1 MTTRNLRSA
10 LLGSAVGVGLLVSGG
25 QAHALSTEFGEL
37 KIFFDTTV
45 SVGVQMK
52 TKDARDAFKTEFNG
66 GNFDPREADSRA
78 VTVTGG
84 NALGQQVSFV
94 ATNFVGDNF
103 DDSANTDDRFLNFGA
118 GDLTSA
124 NIKANHDLQMTW
136 RNFTLFARATEF
148 YDAVLNSDG
157 AYNRFGID
165 DNNREEV
172 GRDARLLDL
181 YLSADFD
188 VGSLPVNFRAGK
200 QVISWGEGTFIFN
213 GINSV
218 NPVDVSAFRRPG
230 VEIKEGLI
238 PVWALYGS
246 VGLPFDL
253 SLEGFYQLDW
263 EPFQLDPAGTPFA
276 ASDVA
281 NANSSFGGNQ
291 GLGFYSGSIRNG
303 FNQRNCTGAGQTAQL
318 AAAGGAAALARYNN
332 LVGTGC
338 TTASTQHFN
347 TNLPT
352 DGSAQGI
359 LLSGYRGQGIIDDL
373 GNPSLLGTARGA
385 DQDPDDSGQ
394 WGVALRYYSE
404 ELNSTEFGFYY
415 MNYHSRLPIAQVRS
429 TGVAQIVTSVT
440 DSQGTAT
447 TFGTSVGCFGGGNT
461 GVGAFPAGVGLMTS
475 GDFAD
480 PALRVGG
487 FGSTGVIYDDPNNT
501 AFNLGPTAV
510 AGFNA
515 YSNALAA
522 QALTPGLP
530 AATVATLNA
539 LSANAAAQ
547 GAALAANPNLATA
560 DGQVDLR
567 TAAVIN
573 CGIQVGTGQIGG
585 INNFTTAVTN
595 GLSNGSA
602 ATQLIPIRTN
612 GTEFLGGQ
620 QNLETVLLYPEDIEM
635 WGFSFNTTIGDWGV
649 QGEFSYRPN
658 QPLQVDTTQQIIS
671 AAGGQCVGAV
681 AFGDTNVFGLAPQST
696 EPGTQP
702 TAAEFANGTA
712 SACKAENYSAALG
725 QGRTPTAFV
734 REEVFTA
741 QIGTTATYTNSN
753 PLINFLGADIGILVT
768 EFGLVHIP
776 DVPAEDASPSEFNRL
791 AQLCRSGTD
800 LPLGGILALDFAT
813 GCAPTRTS
821 YGGILLTRLDYNN
834 AFGTP
839 WTLSPQLVYRHDIEG
854 LTPAPLGN
862 YVEDRRS
869 VGLSLTA
876 NLQNTWRV
884 GLSYTDFMGSEKY
897 QQDLD
902 DDFVSLTASYSF

>member
-10 LLGSAVGVGLLVSGG
+10 LLGSAVGVGLLASGG

-52 TKDARDAFKTEFNG
+52 TKDARRAFLTEFNG
-66 GNFDPREADSRA
+66 GNVDLREGSPVGVVNAQTA
-78 VTVTGG
+78 GG
-84 NALGQQVSFV
+84 VNAFSGIISQPTTSTDNTILALPAFGGVPLAALTRVPF
-94 ATNFVGDNF
+94 NF
-103 DDSANTDDRFLNFGA
+103 DDSPNTDDRFLNFGA

-172 GRDARLLDL
+172 GRDVRLLDL

-253 SLEGFYQLDW
+253 SLEAFYQLDW

-276 ASDVA
+276 GSDVA

-291 GLGFYSGSIRNG
+291 GVGFYSGSIRGGPNL
-303 FNQRNCTGAGQTAQL
+303 RNCATATDQTFAL
-318 AAAGGAAALARYNN
+318 ATAVNNGTNTFGVLGGANPTALARFNTM
-332 LVGTGC
+332 VGTNC
-338 TTASTQHFN
+338 ATTSSQHYL

-359 LLSGYRGQGIIDDL
+359 LLSGYSDGAGALVDER
-373 GNPSLLGTARGA
+373 GNPRTLEGTSRGRDINA
-385 DQDPDDSGQ
+385 KDSGQ

-404 ELNSTEFGFYY
+404 ALNSTEFGFYY
-415 MNYHSRLPIAQVRS
+415 MKYHSRLPIAQVKPDGIAEVETSIEAPGSLS
-429 TGVAQIVTSVT
+429 TKILSGAGACANV
-440 DSQGTAT
+440 GTA
-447 TFGTSVGCFGGGNT
+447 
-461 GVGAFPAGVGLMTS
+461 

-480 PALRVGG
+480 TSLRNGG
-487 FGSTGVIYDDPNNT
+487 FAETITVNDPNAT
-501 AFNLGPTAV
+501 AAALAPTA
-510 AGFNA
+510 AGVYTA
-515 YSNALAA
+515 LSNNPALAA
-522 QALTPGLP
+522 IAGNL
-530 AATVATLNA
+530 A
-539 LSANAAAQ
+539 ANAADLNAI
-547 GAALAANPNLATA
+547 AAGQTA
-560 DGQVDLR
+560 VNIRQLSL
-567 TAAVIN
+567 IN
-573 CGIQVGTGQIGG
+573 CAIFVGTNSGG
-585 INNFTTAVTN
+585 A
-595 GLSNGSA
+595 
-602 ATQLIPIRTN
+602 IPTIPN
-612 GTEFLGGQ
+612 GTTKVGLT
-620 QNLETVLLYPEDIEM
+620 QNLSTTLIYPEDIELY
-635 WGFSFNTTIGDWGV
+635 GFSFNTTVGDWGV

-658 QPLQVDTTQQIIS
+658 QPLQVDTTQQTIS
-671 AAGGQCVGAV
+671 AAGAQCVGLV
-681 AFGDTNVFGLAPQST
+681 TFGDALLTNVSPLST
-696 EPGTQP
+696 ELGTQP
-702 TAAEFANGTA
+702 TAGATTGCQQSNF
-712 SACKAENYSAALG
+712 
-725 QGRTPTAFV
+725 GRTPTAFE
-734 REEVFTA
+734 RKEVFTF

-753 PLINFLGADIGILVT
+753 PLIEFLGADIGILVT
-768 EFGLVHIP
+768 EFGIVHIP
-776 DVPAEDASPSEFNRL
+776 DLQAESLTANEENRL
-791 AQLCRSGTD
+791 AELCRSGTS
-800 LPLGGILALDFAT
+800 LPLGSILNLDTAS
-813 GCAPTRTS
+813 GCAPTQTS

-834 AFGTP
+834 VFGTP
-839 WTLSPQLVYRHDIEG
+839 WTLSPQLVYRHDLEG

-862 YVEDRRS
+862 FLEDRRS
-869 VGLSLTA
+869 LGFSLTA
-876 NLQNTWRV
+876 NLQNTWTV
-884 GLSYTDFMGSEKY
+884 GFSYTNFMGSEKY
-897 QQDLD
+897 QNNLD

>member
-10 LLGSAVGVGLLVSGG
+10 LLGSAVGAGLLISGG
-25 QAHALSTEFGEL
+25 QAHALSTELGEV

-52 TKDARDAFKTEFNG
+52 TKDARKQFLTEFNG
-66 GNFDPREADSRA
+66 GNFDPRENSTRGVSVLAPAGTPNILGAFPATATPVTSTDNTAFFGPAGTA
-78 VTVTGG
+78 VP
-84 NALGQQVSFV
+84 F
-94 ATNFVGDNF
+94 NF

-124 NIKANHDLQMTW
+124 NIKANHDLQVTW

-157 AYNRFGID
+157 SYNRFGID

-172 GRDARLLDL
+172 GRDIRLLDL

-188 VGSLPVNFRAGK
+188 LASLPVNFRAGK

-213 GINSV
+213 GINAF
-218 NPVDVSAFRRPG
+218 NPVDVSTFRRPG

-253 SLEGFYQLDW
+253 SLEAFYQLDW

-276 ASDVA
+276 GSDVA

-291 GLGFYSGSIRNG
+291 GVGFYSGSIRGGANL
-303 FNQRNCTGAGQTAQL
+303 RNCDAANNPTLNLVNSGLVTALSAGTA
-318 AAAGGAAALARYNN
+318 APAYAT

-338 TTASTQHFN
+338 TTASSQHYL

-359 LLSGYRGQGIIDDL
+359 LLNGYRDGAGGIVDER
-373 GNPSLLGTARGA
+373 GNPRTLEGTSRGRDIMA
-385 DQDPDDSGQ
+385 KDSGQ

-404 ELNSTEFGFYY
+404 ALNSTEFGFYY
-415 MNYHSRLPIAQVRS
+415 MNYHSRLPIAQVKPD
-429 TGVAQIVTSVT
+429 GIAEIETSIT
-440 DSQGTAT
+440 APGSAGTNLA
-447 TFGTSVGCFGGGNT
+447 S
-461 GVGAFPAGVGLMTS
+461 GVGACGALAGAGVR
-475 GDFAD
+475 DFAD
-480 PALRVGG
+480 TSLQSGG
-487 FGSTGVIYDDPNNT
+487 FLQTINVNDPNQT
-501 AFNLGPTAV
+501 AAAFAPTARAV
-510 AGFNA
+510 YGALGNATAIADLASITAGSATINMRQA
-515 YSNALAA
+515 ALIKCAITLGTSIA
-522 QALTPGLP
+522 FGPAGLTP
-530 AATVATLNA
+530 
-539 LSANAAAQ
+539 
-547 GAALAANPNLATA
+547 
-560 DGQVDLR
+560 DGVEN
-567 TAAVIN
+567 I
-573 CGIQVGTGQIGG
+573 
-585 INNFTTAVTN
+585 AVT
-595 GLSNGSA
+595 
-602 ATQLIPIRTN
+602 
-612 GTEFLGGQ
+612 
-620 QNLETVLLYPEDIEM
+620 QNLSTTLIYPEDIEM
-635 WGFSFNTTIGDWGV
+635 WGMSFNTTIGDWGV
-649 QGEFSYRPN
+649 QGEFSFRPN
-658 QPLQVDTTQQIIS
+658 QPLQVDTTQQTIS
-671 AAGGQCVGAV
+671 AAGAQCVGSV
-681 AFGDTNVFGLAPQST
+681 TFGDLLRTSISPLST

-702 TAAEFANGTA
+702 LATDTTGCNPANF
-712 SACKAENYSAALG
+712 
-725 QGRTPTAFV
+725 GRTPTAFV
-734 REEVFTA
+734 REEVFTF

-776 DVPAEDASPSEFNRL
+776 GVPDESPINQTVGNVVEFNRL
-791 AQLCRSGTD
+791 AELCRSGTN
-800 LPLGGILALDFAT
+800 LPLGAILSLDSRT
-813 GCAPTRTS
+813 GCSPTETS

-839 WTLSPQLVYRHDIEG
+839 WTLSPQIVYRHDLEG

-862 YVEDRRS
+862 FVEDRKS

-876 NLQNTWRV
+876 NLQNVWTV
-884 GLSYTDFMGSEKY
+884 GLSYTDFMGSETY